1 LGVKVTVQATPF
13 DATLGAELS
22 DVRLNDLDDETWGE
36 VERAFNEYGVL
47 VIHDQHLSL
56 DEEIAF
62 ALRFGELA
70 RYDGASSLKSPGH
83 ETPQG
88 DPVITVVGNIDK
100 DGRHVTDPNDPW
112 VRNGGGNEGWH
123 SDSSFQRL
131 GAKTS
136 VLAGIEVTKEGG
148 QTEFADMR
156 AAYDALPTETTE
168 RLSALRAWHSIR
180 YSRAA
185 LGAIDMELPA
195 DPTTLPGAEH
205 SLVRRHPVTGRPS
218 LVLGAHVCH
227 IFGMDTAEG
236 QRLAHDLMEE
246 ACQPPRLY
254 AHTWHAGDVVLWDN
268 RRVLHRARPY
278 NLSERRLL
286 QHVRIA
292 GEEEF

>member
-1 LGVKVTVQATPF
+1 MGVGVTVRVTPL

-22 DVRLNDLDDETWGE
+22 NVELNDLDDETWRE
-36 VERAFNEYGVL
+36 VEDAFNEYGVL
-47 VIHDQHLSL
+47 VVHDQYLSL
-56 DEEIAF
+56 EQEIAF
-62 ALRFGELA
+62 ALRFGEFA
-70 RYDGASSLKSPGH
+70 RYDGGSTPNSSDPGA
-83 ETPQG
+83 PQG
-88 DPVITVVGNIDK
+88 DPVITVVGNINK
-100 DGRHVTDPNDPW
+100 EGKHVTDPNDPW
-112 VRNGGGNEGWH
+112 IRGGGGNEGWH
-123 SDSSFQRL
+123 SDSSFHRF

-156 AAYDALPTETTE
+156 AAYDAVPAETRE
-168 RLSALRAWHSIR
+168 RLSTLRAWHSIR

-185 LGAIDMELPA
+185 LGAVDLELPE

-218 LVLGAHVCH
+218 LVLGSHVCH

-236 QRLAHDLMEE
+236 QRLAAELLEE

-254 AHTWHAGDVVLWDN
+254 SHTWRAGDVVLWDN
-268 RRVLHRARPY
+268 RCVLHRARPY

-286 QHVRIA
+286 QHVRIV

>member
-1 LGVKVTVQATPF
+1 VTVQVTPS

-22 DVRLNDLDDETWGE
+22 NVRLNDLDDETWRE
-36 VERAFNEYGVL
+36 VEEAFNEYGVL
-47 VIHDQHLSL
+47 VIHDQYLSL

-62 ALRFGELA
+62 ARRFGEFA
-70 RYDGASSLKSPGH
+70 RYDGSSSLKSPDH

-88 DPVITVVGNIDK
+88 DPVITVVGNVDK
-100 DGRHVTDPNDPW
+100 DGKHFTDPNDPW
-112 VRNGGGNEGWH
+112 IRNGGGNEGWH

-156 AAYDALPTETTE
+156 AAYDVLPAETRD
-168 RLSALRAWHSIR
+168 RLSTLRAWHSIR

-185 LGAIDMELPA
+185 LGAVDMELPE

-218 LVLGAHVCH
+218 LVLGSHVCH

-236 QRLAHDLMEE
+236 QPLAKNLLEE

-254 AHTWHAGDVVLWDN
+254 SHTWRAGDVVLWDN
-268 RRVLHRARPY
+268 RCVLHRATRY

-286 QHVRIA
+286 EHVRIA